1 MFAFT
6 SFVTWIKEHK
16 KLVFACLV
24 VIAVFIAIL
33 TWGVSLKQKYDQLQ
47 EKYYDDKYHVT
58 TYSLEDQAKL
68 TGGAKLKFENER
80 RDLISQRSTPVVQ
93 EIVRTQY
100 IQGEQPVTVVKEVQ
114 HVARGGRSDYISQDT
129 QNKIQEKSDET
140 KIIEEEKSVDVYK
153 INHEKNLKIKVG
165 ATYLDNKAYVNYGVQ
180 YKRVEG
186 IVHTKDIN
194 PAHIDGGTIM
204 WTAYQR

>member
-1 MFAFT
+1 MFTFT

-16 KLVFACLV
+16 KLVFIGLA
-24 VIAVFIAIL
+24 VIAVFVAIL

-80 RDLISQRSTPVVQ
+80 RDLMSQRGNPLVQ

-100 IQGEQPVTVVKEVQ
+100 IQGEQPVTVVREVQ

-153 INHEKNLKIKVG
+153 INHEKNFKVKVG
-165 ATYLDNKAYVNYGVQ
+165 ATYLDNKAYVNYGAQ

-186 IVHTKDIN
+186 IVHTKDMN
-194 PAHIDGGTIM
+194 PAHIDGATVM

>member
-1 MFAFT
+1 MFTFA

-16 KLVFACLV
+16 KLVFVCLAI
-24 VIAVFIAIL
+24 IAVFVAIL
-33 TWGVSLKQKYDQLQ
+33 AWGISFKQKYDQLQ
-47 EKYYDDKYHVT
+47 EKYYDQKYHVT

-80 RDLISQRSTPVVQ
+80 RDLISQRSTPIVQ
-93 EIVRTQY
+93 EVVRTQY

-129 QNKIQEKSDET
+129 QNKIQ
-140 KIIEEEKSVDVYK
+140 EKSVDVYK

-186 IVHTKDIN
+186 IVHTKDMN

>member
-1 MFAFT
+1 MFTFT

-16 KLVFACLV
+16 KLVFIGLAA
-24 VIAVFIAIL
+24 IAAFVAIL
-33 TWGVSLKQKYDQLQ
+33 AWGVSFKQKYDQLQ

-80 RDLISQRSTPVVQ
+80 RDLMSQRGNPLVQ

-100 IQGEQPVTVVKEVQ
+100 IQGEQPVTVVREVQ
-114 HVARGGRSDYISQDT
+114 HVARGGRSDYISQET

-153 INHEKNLKIKVG
+153 INHEKNFKIKVG
-165 ATYLDNKAYVNYGVQ
+165 ATYLDGKGYMNYGVQ

-186 IVHTKDIN
+186 IVHTKDMN
-194 PAHIDGGTIM
+194 PAHIDGATVM

>member
-1 MFAFT
+1 MFTFT
-6 SFVTWIKEHK
+6 SFITWIKEHK
-16 KLVFACLV
+16 KLVFIVLAA
-24 VIAVFIAIL
+24 IAAFVAIL
-33 TWGVSLKQKYDQLQ
+33 AWGVSFKQKYDQLQ

-68 TGGAKLKFENER
+68 IGGAKLKFENER
-80 RDLISQRSTPVVQ
+80 RDLMSQRGNPLVQ

-100 IQGEQPVTVVKEVQ
+100 IQGEQPVTVVREVQ
-114 HVARGGRSDYISQDT
+114 HVARGGRSDYISQET

-153 INHEKNLKIKVG
+153 INHEKNFKVKVG
-165 ATYLDNKAYVNYGVQ
+165 ATYLGNKAYVNYGVQ

-186 IVHTKDIN
+186 IVHTKDMN
-194 PAHIDGGTIM
+194 PAHIDGATVM

>member
-6 SFVTWIKEHK
+6 SFVTWVKEHK

-24 VIAVFIAIL
+24 VIAVFVAIL

-47 EKYYDDKYHVT
+47 EKFYDGKYHVT

-68 TGGAKLKFENER
+68 KGGAKLKFENER

-93 EIVRTQY
+93 EVVRTQY

-153 INHEKNLKIKVG
+153 INHEKNLKVKVG
-165 ATYLDNKAYVNYGVQ
+165 ATYLDNKGYVNYGVQ
-180 YKRVEG
+180 YKRVEL
-186 IVHTKDIN
+186 IAHTKDIN
-194 PAHIDGGTIM
+194 PAHIDGGTVM

>member
-1 MFAFT
+1 MFTFT

-16 KLVFACLV
+16 KLVFIVLAA
-24 VIAVFIAIL
+24 IAAFVAIL
-33 TWGVSLKQKYDQLQ
+33 AWGVSFKQKYDQLQ

-80 RDLISQRSTPVVQ
+80 RDLMSQRGNPLVQ

-100 IQGEQPVTVVKEVQ
+100 IQGEQPITVVREVQ
-114 HVARGGRSDYISQDT
+114 HVARGGRSDYISQET

-165 ATYLDNKAYVNYGVQ
+165 ATYLDNKAYANYGVQ

-186 IVHTKDIN
+186 IVHTKDMN
-194 PAHIDGGTIM
+194 PAHIDGATVM